1 MPDERKLTGAIPVRN
16 KKGERV
22 MQKVKVERYRAG
34 IKPDFASASD
44 SEDEDAFA
52 DVKQPEEIILKEEE
66 ILSDRR
72 LKRHE
77 PEVLIVAEAG
87 EELDRT
93 KENEKDLKE
102 SSDNNIEVLAEQE
115 DDEKLLLKRKLLKE
129 KLLQQEL
136 QELPIEDDKS
146 EAEESSEY
154 EDVTD
159 SEIEDEPMLKP
170 VFVKKSERSTILD
183 KEVEVLNEEA
193 ARQKEALLKERRKQ
207 QAIALVHFLNILSHL
222 RIIIII
228 IFKFQVAK
236 AAKQE
241 LEVKSEDEGEENE
254 GDLSDGDGDEQEEY
268 EKWKVRELARL
279 KRDKEEREALL
290 AVQLETQER
299 RKTMTDAEL
308 IKDRLTH
315 QNLRPKGT
323 LKYLQKYYHRGAFF
337 VQDTDETIY
346 NRDYTGR
353 VVKVLLLILWT
364 YFNLGFFCPAA
375 PTGED
380 LFDKT
385 ILPKVMQVK
394 NFGRSGRTKWTH
406 LTAEDTTNFDSP
418 WLQISANSNKLK
430 SKMGGMKQDFSRP
443 SSKKKKSSLL
453 K

>member
-44 SEDEDAFA
+44 VSEDEDAFA

-72 LKRHE
+72 LKRLIKKKELSRVTDLARVVVQRREISDGFRRKRHE

-207 QAIALVHFLNILSHL
+207 QAIALV
-222 RIIIII
+222 
-228 IFKFQVAK
+228 AK

-346 NRDYTGR
+346 NRDYT
-353 VVKVLLLILWT
+353 
-364 YFNLGFFCPAA
+364 A